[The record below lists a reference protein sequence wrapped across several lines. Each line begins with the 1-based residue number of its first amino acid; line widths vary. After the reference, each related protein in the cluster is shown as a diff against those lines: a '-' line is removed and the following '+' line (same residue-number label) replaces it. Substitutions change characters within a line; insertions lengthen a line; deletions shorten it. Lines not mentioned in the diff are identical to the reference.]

1 MQLTALA
8 NRLPAQLSGGQQQ
21 RVALARAI
29 VTKPRVLLLDE
40 PLSALDEYLRL
51 QMRSELRE
59 MQQQLGI
66 TFIHV
71 THTQLEAV
79 AVADQVIVMN
89 KGRIEQASTARGIYS
104 APTSA
109 YVARFMGG
117 QNVLSGKFESLAGGA
132 ATLRGPNGKPF
143 SVPLSRPPEAPDV
156 YFAVRRDHVRLVRGD
171 KAETSANSLA
181 GRVRA
186 VEYQGTYVKVT
197 LTVAG
202 LESSGE
208 DFVAYVEE
216 GAYFRDP
223 FCPAR
228 RWSRPGALEEI
239 HVLTGGASAGIGA
252 STARPIQQGGGGLM
266 QITTTS
272 TASRSPA
279 TSSRHMLLSTWLR
292 ETLALTGT
300 HVACDTSQCGAC
312 TVHVDGRSVKSCTML
327 AVAGRWRR
335 GHHHRRAGARAA
347 RCTRCSR
354 RFTNNHGL
362 QCGFCTP
369 GMVMSAVELASSPRR
384 PRRARFAPGSRAI
397 SAAAPATRTSSK
409 PCARARP
416 PCRTRER
423 ENPMIEDGIGAV
435 GSPQRGPPLSHRPRQ
450 IRSRYRA
457 AAPCSTPC
465 FLRSPHAHAEIVSID
480 KAAAE
485 ASPGVVAVYTGEDMS
500 RHERRAVRLGHQGQG
515 RPADEGAASIRCSR
529 IGKVR
534 HVGDPVAM
542 VVAEIR

>member
-1 MQLTALA
+1 MQGGLAHKERSGKGWIELAGLYKRYPDGTVAVDGVNIAIEDGSYCCLLGPSGCGKTTILRMIAGHETPTAGEIVIGGENVVGLSPRQRGTAMMFQSYALFPHLSVRDNIAFSLRVRGVGKAERHREADRIIEQVQLTALA

-89 KGRIEQASTARGIYS
+89 TGRIEQASTPRGIYS

-156 YFAVRRDHVRLVRGD
+156 YFAVRRDHVRLVRGN

-181 GRVRA
+181 GRVRT

-223 FCPAR
+223 LL
-228 RWSRPGALEEI
+228 PGQEVVASWRLEEI
-239 HVLTGGASAGIGA
+239 HVLTGGASAGSA
-252 STARPIQQGGGGLM
+252 PAQQD
-266 QITTTS
+266 QS
-272 TASRSPA
+272 N
-279 TSSRHMLLSTWLR
+279 
-292 ETLALTGT
+292 E
-300 HVACDTSQCGAC
+300 
-312 TVHVDGRSVKSCTML
+312 
-327 AVAGRWRR
+327 
-335 GHHHRRAGARAA
+335 
-347 RCTRCSR
+347 
-354 RFTNNHGL
+354 
-362 QCGFCTP
+362 
-369 GMVMSAVELASSPRR
+369 E
-384 PRRARFAPGSRAI
+384 
-397 SAAAPATRTSSK
+397 AAA
-409 PCARARP
+409 
-416 PCRTRER
+416 
-423 ENPMIEDGIGAV
+423 
-435 GSPQRGPPLSHRPRQ
+435 
-450 IRSRYRA
+450 
-457 AAPCSTPC
+457 
-465 FLRSPHAHAEIVSID
+465 
-480 KAAAE
+480 
-485 ASPGVVAVYTGEDMS
+485 
-500 RHERRAVRLGHQGQG
+500 
-515 RPADEGAASIRCSR
+515 
-529 IGKVR
+529 
-534 HVGDPVAM
+534 
-542 VVAEIR
+542 